1 MVENGTFLDVSS
13 PDTVARG
20 RGLRSRDAILVSLAL
35 LLMVSAWIL
44 GAPRSAGPD
53 EPGHNVRAGALV
65 RGQLDGFRLPGGS
78 AERGFELPAHIGFP
92 PPNCF
97 AFESYTPASC
107 AADLTAPAGT
117 GVGATRAADYPVW
130 GHLVAGL
137 GTFAPASISPW
148 SARAA
153 DAFLP
158 ILLVAASVMLAA
170 RRGALGVGVTMLA
183 VTPMAWFVFATVN
196 PSGMAIAGGLA
207 AWTGL
212 SALTAWQRSAPM
224 AADRQAAWLTAIGW
238 AALVLPRR
246 DGLVWAALIL
256 ALALVTMSIGLRSLA
271 QRIGAGPLALI
282 GVSTLA
288 TLAWAAWSETND
300 ARALFL
306 TPLAPV
312 VAVVGRRLWWKLGD
326 RSAALRWAVCVVAA
340 LGGVMVMIAVMST
353 RINGFDRL
361 VLRLVIGETGNS
373 LRQAIGV
380 LGWLDTPVP
389 TSAMFLCVLAI
400 GALGGVAVLGDERQV
415 GAGMVAVLG
424 AGVLVSWTLTM
435 LQNNDFGVYW
445 QGRYFLPL
453 LVGIPVLGA
462 RLRLDPAAARRL
474 GLAVL
479 VAGLVVANVG
489 LAAMMRRFAGGIAG
503 TLLPWEW
510 DTYGAPVPPA
520 ALLALHALASV
531 AIVRWAAGLGG
542 AAAMERPMD

>member
-1 MVENGTFLDVSS
+1 MT
-13 PDTVARG
+13 RG
-20 RGLRSRDAILVSLAL
+20 WLPSRDAFLVSLAL
-35 LLMVSAWIL
+35 VIMVSAWIL

-65 RGQLDGFRLPGGS
+65 RGQLDGIRLPGDS
-78 AERGFELPAHIGFP
+78 VQRGFELPAHVGFP

-117 GVGATRAADYPVW
+117 GIGATRAASYQVW
-130 GHLVAGL
+130 GHLAAGV
-137 GTFAPASISPW
+137 GTLAPASIAPW

-153 DAFLP
+153 DALIP
-158 ILLVAASVMLAA
+158 MLLVAASIMLAA
-170 RRGALGVGVTMLA
+170 RRGVLGVGATMLA
-183 VTPMAWFVFATVN
+183 ITPMAWFMFATVN
-196 PSGMAIAGGLA
+196 PNGLTIAGGLA
-207 AWTGL
+207 GWTGL
-212 SALTAWQRSAPM
+212 SALAPPGGSARLLTGRS
-224 AADRQAAWLTAIGW
+224 AAWLTAAGW
-238 AALVLPRR
+238 AALVLSRR
-246 DGLVWAALIL
+246 DGLIWGALIL
-256 ALALVTMSIGLRSLA
+256 ALALLVMSVGLRVLA
-271 QRIGAGPLALI
+271 QRIGSGPLVLI

-288 TLAWAAWSETND
+288 TLAWAARSDTND

-306 TPLAPV
+306 TPLVPTA
-312 VAVVGRRLWWKLGD
+312 AVLARRVWWKLAD
-326 RSAALRWAVCVVAA
+326 RRAALRWAVCGLAA
-340 LGGVMVMIAVMST
+340 LGGVLMMIAVMST
-353 RINGFDRL
+353 RANGFDRL
-361 VLRLVIGETGNS
+361 VLRLVIGETGTS

-389 TSAMFLCVLAI
+389 TSVMFLCVLAI
-400 GALGGVAVLGDERQV
+400 GALVGAAVLGDERQV

-445 QGRYFLPL
+445 QGRYYLPL

-479 VAGLVVANVG
+479 VAGLVVANLG

-503 TLLPWEW
+503 TLVPWEW
-510 DTYGAPVPPA
+510 DTYGAPVPPVVM
-520 ALLALHALASV
+520 LALHLAASGF
-531 AIVRWAAGLGG
+531 IVRWAARL
-542 AAAMERPMD
+542 ASE

>member
-1 MVENGTFLDVSS
+1 MACDETSLDVSS
-13 PDTVARG
+13 TETAMTRRWLP
-20 RGLRSRDAILVSLAL
+20 SRDAFLVSLAL
-35 LLMVSAWIL
+35 VIMVSAWIL

-65 RGQLDGFRLPGGS
+65 RGQLDGIRLPGDS
-78 AERGFELPAHIGFP
+78 VQRGFELPAHVGFP

-117 GVGATRAADYPVW
+117 GIGATRAASYQVW
-130 GHLVAGL
+130 GHLAAGV
-137 GTFAPASISPW
+137 GTLAPASIAPW

-153 DAFLP
+153 DALIP
-158 ILLVAASVMLAA
+158 MLLVAASIMLAA
-170 RRGALGVGVTMLA
+170 RRGVLGVGATMLA
-183 VTPMAWFVFATVN
+183 ITPMAWFMFATVN
-196 PSGMAIAGGLA
+196 PNGLTIAGGLA

-212 SALTAWQRSAPM
+212 SALAPPDGSAGIAAGRS
-224 AADRQAAWLTAIGW
+224 AAWLTAIGW
-238 AALVLPRR
+238 AALVLSRR
-246 DGLVWAALIL
+246 DGLIWGALIL
-256 ALALVTMSIGLRSLA
+256 ALALLVMSVGLRVLA
-271 QRIGAGPLALI
+271 QRIGSGPLVLI

-288 TLAWAAWSETND
+288 TLAWAARSETND

-306 TPLAPV
+306 TPLVPIA
-312 VAVVGRRLWWKLGD
+312 AVLARRVWWKLAD
-326 RSAALRWAVCVVAA
+326 RRAALRWAVCGLAA
-340 LGGVMVMIAVMST
+340 LGGVVMMIAVMST
-353 RINGFDRL
+353 RANGFDRL
-361 VLRLVIGETGNS
+361 VLRLVIGETGTS

-389 TSAMFLCVLAI
+389 TSVMFLCVLAI
-400 GALGGVAVLGDERQV
+400 GALGGAAVLGDERQV

-445 QGRYFLPL
+445 QGRYYLPL

-479 VAGLVVANVG
+479 VAGLVVANLG

-503 TLLPWEW
+503 TLVPWEW
-510 DTYGAPVPPA
+510 DTYGAPVPPVVM
-520 ALLALHALASV
+520 LALHLAASGV
-531 AIVRWAAGLGG
+531 IVRWAARL
-542 AAAMERPMD
+542 ASE